1 MGDNVAL
8 ALTIVLLI
16 TIVVAGVSGLVA
28 LKLRR
33 RVFAGPA
40 RDAWELTR
48 ASLSQADQWQVRRA
62 TSRRRPVNRGAL
74 APAQLV
80 YTRYAQFSADRSPLR
95 RPLVRVAFAVV
106 YLALA
111 AQQLVDGVTQ
121 HGAHWLQF
129 AIGGIFLALALM
141 WGLLMEPLLARVPQ
155 KMKRLR
161 REIRQRWPDDWA

>member
-1 MGDNVAL
+1 MGDNVVL
-8 ALTIVLLI
+8 AVTIVLLI
-16 TIVVAGVSGLVA
+16 TIVVAGVCALVG

-33 RVFAGPA
+33 RMFAGPA
-40 RDAWELTR
+40 RNAWELTR
-48 ASLSQADQWQVRRA
+48 ADLSPADQWQVRRA
-62 TSRRRPVNRGAL
+62 TSRRRPVNRGSL

-80 YTRYAQFSADRSPLR
+80 YTRYAQFAAERSPLR
-95 RPLVRVAFAVV
+95 RPWVRVAFAVL

-121 HGAHWLQF
+121 HGAHWF
-129 AIGGIFLALALM
+129 EFGCGGIFLVLALL
-141 WGLLMEPLLARVPQ
+141 WGLLMEPMLARVPL

>member
-1 MGDNVAL
+1 MAVAL
-8 ALTIVLLI
+8 VC
-16 TIVVAGVSGLVA
+16 GLVG
-28 LKLRR
+28 LRVRR
-33 RVFAGPA
+33 RMFAGPA

-48 ASLSQADQWQVRRA
+48 ADLSPGDQWQVRRA

-80 YTRYAQFSADRSPLR
+80 YTRYAQFTAERSPMR
-95 RPLVRVAFAVV
+95 RPRVRAAFAVL

-111 AQQLVDGVTQ
+111 AQQLVDGVTEQ
-121 HGAHWLQF
+121 GAHWLAF
-129 AIGGIFLALALM
+129 ACGGIFLALALL
-141 WGLLMEPLLARVPQ
+141 WGLLLEPMLARVPQ